1 MNLMEIDAK
10 AQHIVRQRG
19 EAGIQ
24 RAIVDSS
31 ILAWRNLIRFSRL
44 PAVLASVI
52 IFPILFLSGF
62 VLAFGQLMGTQG
74 INYIQYLVPII
85 TLQAMFFTAMGAA
98 LTLAN
103 DIKSGML
110 QRCRVMPI
118 SRIAVFGGLL
128 MAYLVRAVIAT
139 MILVSFAHLYGFRF
153 QAGFLSVIAYIL
165 LTLLFTTTTISGYAI
180 LALWLRQIDLVNSFL
195 IVPYAPLLLL
205 SSGFSPAEN
214 FPNWLQP
221 FVRFQPVSQTAAALR
236 AIANGDSPTEP
247 LLWAL
252 AWLVGLL
259 VLFSVV
265 VVRLYDGT
273 QTNTA
278 KPSKRSRAS
287 NGEERHDRAIA
298 PPEPPLLTIP
308 SLDPAELV
316 KTRQEGGIFRTL
328 HDVFLITQRN
338 LISDLRNP
346 AVIIGAT
353 AFPVFLLLIFTAGFS
368 RVVMP
373 AGSYANYAQFI
384 LPLNVVQGLL
394 FSTVSTGTALFN
406 DLESGFDTRLRTMP
420 IARSAVLAGRILGG
434 AGRLLIQVIIL
445 VLVGHVIGFR
455 FQTGFANMLA
465 FFLLAVIFTSSFS
478 WIAVFFATK
487 AKSAES
493 AQVAMT
499 PWLLP
504 LTFLSI
510 GYVPKEAFPGWLQGF
525 VAVNPVSAVAQAL
538 RGLASG
544 GITTPFVLQTLVWSL
559 AISLVF
565 SILATR
571 AYQHR
576 T

>member
-1 MNLMEIDAK
+1 MNSMEIDAK
-10 AQHIVRQRG
+10 AQQIVKLRG
-19 EAGIQ
+19 RSGVK
-24 RAIVDSS
+24 RAIVDSC
-31 ILAWRNLIRFSRL
+31 IIAWRNLLRFSRL

-52 IFPILFLSGF
+52 VFPILFLSGF

-128 MAYLVRAVIAT
+128 IAYLVRAVIAT

-153 QAGFLSVIAYIL
+153 QVGFLSVIAYIL
-165 LTLLFTTTTISGYAI
+165 LTLIFTTTAISGYAI

-214 FPNWLQP
+214 FPSWLQP

-236 AIANGDSPTEP
+236 AIANGENPTEP

-252 AWLVGLL
+252 VWLLGLL
-259 VLFSVV
+259 VIFSVV
-265 VVRLYDGT
+265 VVRLYDGA
-273 QTNTA
+273 QTNAT
-278 KPSKRSRAS
+278 KSKRGQSS
-287 NGEERHDRAIA
+287 KVEERHDRAIA
-298 PPEPPLLTIP
+298 PPEPPPLTVP
-308 SLDPAELV
+308 GLDPVKLV
-316 KTRQEGGIFRTL
+316 ATRQEGGISRTL
-328 HDVFLITQRN
+328 HDIFLITQRN

-373 AGSYANYAQFI
+373 SGNYASYAQFI

-394 FSTVSTGTALFN
+394 FSTVNTGTALFN
-406 DLESGFDTRLRTMP
+406 DLESGFDTRLRTLP
-420 IARSAVLAGRILGG
+420 IARSAVLAARILGG
-434 AGRLLIQVIIL
+434 AGRLLIQVIVL
-445 VLVGHVIGFR
+445 VLVGHLIGFR
-455 FQTGFANMLA
+455 FQSGFVSMLV

-525 VAVNPVSAVAQAL
+525 VAINPVSAAAQAL
-538 RGLASG
+538 RGLSSG
-544 GITTPFVLQTLVWSL
+544 GVTTPFVIQTLVWSL
-559 AISLVF
+559 GISLVF